1 MQGGDGGV
9 VTPRGGGHDHL
20 AAIFHIRT
28 HIQISFSGVG
38 AVTTLFSNITT

>member
-28 HIQISFSGVG
+28 HIQISFSGG
-38 AVTTLFSNITT
+38 LLPPFLVT